1 VVAGE
6 GLNEVFSSLGVAAI
20 IPGGQTMNPSTKD
33 IYQAVE
39 SVPSDKVIILPNNKN
54 IILTAEQVKGL
65 TKKTIE
71 IIPTETIPQGV
82 AALLA
87 FDYEADMET
96 NIQLMK
102 QARAQVRTI
111 EISRAV
117 RATQVSGLKIRRKQ
131 IISLLDGELV
141 AAGNDAIDVLLE
153 TLTKVDLD
161 NKEILT
167 LYYGADCELAEA
179 ENTAN
184 AIREKYPHLQVE
196 VIKGSQPH
204 YNYIISIE

>member
-1 VVAGE
+1 M
-6 GLNEVFSSLGVAAI
+6 FSSLGVTSI

-39 SVPSDKVIILPNNKN
+39 NVPSNKVIILPNNKN
-54 IILTAEQVKGL
+54 IILTAEQVKAL

-102 QARAQVRTI
+102 QARTQVRTI

-117 RATQVSGLKIRRKQ
+117 RATQVSGLKIKRKQ

-141 AAGNDAIDVLLE
+141 SAGNDAIDVLLE
-153 TLTKVDLD
+153 TLTKVDLE

-167 LYYGADCELAEA
+167 LYYGADTELAEA
-179 ENTAN
+179 ETTAN
-184 AIREKYPHLQVE
+184 SIREKYPDLQVE
-196 VIKGSQPH
+196 IIKGNQPH